1 MAGNGCVCLIRSW
14 WRKAME
20 RTILLVDDN
29 KFIVEGLR
37 AILMKK
43 GYQILVSNNGLEALE
58 LLGSTIPDLILLDIS
73 MEPIDGWETLE
84 RARCRPGC
92 AQIPVIIF
100 SARKNLGEEA
110 RKNNLRVFEILS
122 KPINT
127 GFLVDAIERA
137 LAGRLTSGP
146 EEIKPGTSAF
156 HINIGFEKHISED

>member
-1 MAGNGCVCLIRSW
+1 
-14 WRKAME
+14 ME

-37 AILMKK
+37 AILKK
-43 GYQILVSNNGLEALE
+43 RGYQILVSNNGLEALE
-58 LLGSTIPDLILLDIS
+58 LLESTIPDLILLDIS

-84 RARCRPGC
+84 RARGRPGC
-92 AQIPVIIF
+92 TQIPVIIF

-110 RKNNLRVFEILS
+110 RTNNLRVFEILS

-127 GFLVDAIERA
+127 GLLVDAIERA
-137 LAGRLTSGP
+137 LAGRPTSGP
-146 EEIKPGTSAF
+146 EEIKLNTSAF